1 MTWEHRKFAANNA
14 EKHNVGAYFYGTKG
28 MLHIGWR
35 DGWTFYPADGK
46 EKSVHVNSELAEPD
60 GHNLKQ
66 LYADF
71 LEAID
76 TGRKPVADIESAH
89 RSSVL
94 PMLGMMS
101 LKLGRS
107 LQWDG
112 AKEQVVGDADANA
125 LLSRKYRG
133 PWEYPKA

>member
-1 MTWEHRKFAANNA
+1 M
-14 EKHNVGAYFYGTKG
+14 
-28 MLHIGWR
+28 
-35 DGWTFYPADGK
+35 
-46 EKSVHVNSELAEPD
+46 HVNSELAEPD